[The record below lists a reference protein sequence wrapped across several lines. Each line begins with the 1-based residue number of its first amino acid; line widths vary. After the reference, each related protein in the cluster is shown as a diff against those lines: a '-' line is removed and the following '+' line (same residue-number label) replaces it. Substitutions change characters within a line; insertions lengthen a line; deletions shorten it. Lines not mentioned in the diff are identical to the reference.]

1 MNFCRL
7 NHAEKL
13 GLEVRLHQCEHC
25 GKEFKTTSN
34 LKWHMNNSHSDKG
47 PDPKYKCH
55 ICSAQLKQDNS
66 YRKHMAHSHGIGE
79 KCDICNKLYVS
90 KAALEK
96 HQKKVHVAMQ
106 GMELS
111 NGV

>member
-1 MNFCRL
+1 MFRY
-7 NHAEKL
+7 NHPEKL
-13 GLEVRLHQCEHC
+13 GKETKLHQCEQC
-25 GKEFKTTSN
+25 GKEFKTSSN

-66 YRKHMAHSHGIGE
+66 YRKHMANSHGIGE